1 MTTKALTE
9 REVKGAQPKANKYEL
24 IDSSRER
31 GAGRLVIA
39 VYPSGAKVFAFK
51 YQLDSKRQYV
61 QLGRYPS
68 MSLASARE
76 IAQPL
81 AGMVKQGIDPKVE
94 IEKAKTKEEV
104 ELRIEA
110 KKGSLVQLFEG
121 YTQQMQLDGKRTYKA
136 VLAVLEKE
144 IYPIIKPDTK
154 AKDVTVDDIKS
165 VLGPIIR
172 RGAAVQSNRV
182 RSYLSAAFNY
192 GLKHDNDP
200 AKIGSDV
207 LFGIVFNPV
216 LAIPKQ
222 TAAESVGENYLTF
235 DETRELLNTLE
246 NRDGFK
252 MGLHVAKLIQ
262 LCFYTGGQRPYE
274 LAASRWD
281 AINWNEAT
289 LEIIADVSKNKRA
302 HLLPLVGSAIKILEQ
317 LYAERDPLNPFIF
330 PHRFDHNQ
338 HLRLDSVSQSLDR
351 YRKARPDAKHFVPRD
366 IRRTCKTLMGALGI
380 SKDIRDRL
388 QNHAL
393 NDVSS
398 KHYDRYSYLPEK
410 RIALEIWEAKLNE
423 VELGNVISFNKYGH
437 L

>member
-1 MTTKALTE
+1 MTNKALTE

-39 VYPSGAKVFAFK
+39 VYPSGSKVFAFK
-51 YQLDSKRQYV
+51 YQLGSKRQYV

-76 IAQPL
+76 VAQPL

-94 IEKAKTKEEV
+94 IEKTKIKEQAK
-104 ELRIEA
+104 LRIEA
-110 KKGSLVQLFEG
+110 KKGSLEQLFEG
-121 YTQQMQLDGKRTYKA
+121 YTKQMQLDGKRTYKA

-154 AKDVTVDDIKS
+154 AKNVTVDDIKS

-216 LAIPKQ
+216 IAIPKQ
-222 TAAESVGENYLTF
+222 TAAESVG
-235 DETRELLNTLE
+235 
-246 NRDGFK
+246 
-252 MGLHVAKLIQ
+252 
-262 LCFYTGGQRPYE
+262 
-274 LAASRWD
+274 
-281 AINWNEAT
+281 
-289 LEIIADVSKNKRA
+289 
-302 HLLPLVGSAIKILEQ
+302 
-317 LYAERDPLNPFIF
+317 
-330 PHRFDHNQ
+330 
-338 HLRLDSVSQSLDR
+338 
-351 YRKARPDAKHFVPRD
+351 
-366 IRRTCKTLMGALGI
+366 
-380 SKDIRDRL
+380 
-388 QNHAL
+388 
-393 NDVSS
+393 
-398 KHYDRYSYLPEK
+398 
-410 RIALEIWEAKLNE
+410 
-423 VELGNVISFNKYGH
+423 
-437 L
+437 